1 MPWTVLATTF
11 MTASTV
17 LTRSCPD
24 LGLGCPAL
32 PPPGDRAPTV
42 TSGSLSRSLLPGAV
56 ATPSSGSSLG
66 RENGPRDGDHCG
78 YERDRSGLLRR
89 RRTAR
94 KPGEVHT
101 VGTER
106 SPDQRCWGC
115 ASRLRLQFD
124 RRA

>member
-11 MTASTV
+11 MAASTV

-66 RENGPRDGDHCG
+66 RENGPRDGDHFG
-78 YERDRSGLLRR
+78 YERDRSVFLWRR
-89 RRTAR
+89 RPAR
-94 KPGEVHT
+94 QPAYPHAVLT
-101 VGTER
+101 VG
-106 SPDQRCWGC
+106 
-115 ASRLRLQFD
+115 ASYA
-124 RRA
+124 RRWHDES